1 MKILLS
7 LLVLFSVICLSFGY
21 FDKPVLELQGKYA
34 NPPSE
39 FTVVDGMNVHF
50 RDEGIHT
57 DSLPIILLHGTGSS
71 LHTYDDWVSVLK
83 KNYRVVRMDL
93 PAFGLTGPFPDRNYS
108 IDHYVDFLTQFL
120 KQLGI
125 KKCIVAGNSLGGQ
138 IAGAFAIQNPEMVE
152 KLVLI
157 DAAGYKFDSKSAPIA
172 FRLARM
178 PVVNKLLTFI
188 TPKFMARASVENVY
202 FDKAKVSEVL
212 VDRYFELTL
221 REGNRQALVDRLT
234 AKIDTFDFDDIRSI
248 RQPTLVIWG
257 DYDMLIPVSNAH
269 RFHDDLPND
278 TLIILKQVGHVPM
291 EESPDE
297 SLEKFLSFLRQR

>member
-1 MKILLS
+1 
-7 LLVLFSVICLSFGY
+7 
-21 FDKPVLELQGKYA
+21 
-34 NPPSE
+34 
-39 FTVVDGMNVHF
+39 
-50 RDEGIHT
+50 
-57 DSLPIILLHGTGSS
+57 
-71 LHTYDDWVSVLK
+71 
-83 KNYRVVRMDL
+83 MDL

-138 IAGAFAIQNPEMVE
+138 IAGAFAIQHPEMVE
-152 KLVLI
+152 KLVLV
-157 DAAGYKFDSKSAPIA
+157 DAAGYKFESKSAPIA
-172 FRLARM
+172 FRLARI

-202 FDKAKVSEVL
+202 FDKSKVADSL

-221 REGNRQALVDRLT
+221 RAGNRQALVDRLT
-234 AKIDTFDFDDIRSI
+234 SGIDTFDVKDIRSI
-248 RQPTLVIWG
+248 QQPTLVMWG
-257 DYDMLIPVSNAH
+257 DQDMLIPVSNAF

-291 EESPDE
+291 EEAPGK
-297 SLEKFLSFLRQR
+297 SLEALMVFLKK